1 MAATRRLGT
10 ETSETRFLLLDVT
23 EQVMIED
30 GYAAVTS
37 RSVAKRAGV
46 TPALVHYYFPTLDDL
61 FIAALR
67 RRSEQQLERHARL
80 LASPQ
85 PLRALWSFSSEQA
98 ATTLLMEFMAL
109 ANHRK
114 SIGRELAAHADKFR
128 QIQVDAL
135 GSHLAE
141 SGSTGDVAPVVL
153 LVLIASISR
162 TIVTEEAIGMKTG
175 LAETIAVVEDYLTR
189 VEGPAPVKKKRK
201 KSSSSVKKPQRKWS
215 R

>member
-1 MAATRRLGT
+1 
-10 ETSETRFLLLDVT
+10 LLLDVT